1 MQSVKVTLKGTLK
14 MGNGDILSK
23 GHVFRG
29 PVESFPEE
37 IQKMVKKKS
46 SVLLIQNDAPSQE
59 EIIAKHEAE
68 KAEAEKAEAE
78 AKKKAEAEKAEAEAE
93 AKKKELNRPAK
104 NSQKKG

>member
-1 MQSVKVTLKGTLK
+1 MQSIKVTLKGTLK
-14 MGNGDILSK
+14 MGNGDILSR

-46 SVLLIQNDAPSQE
+46 SILLIQNDAPSQE

-68 KAEAEKAEAE
+68 KAEAEAQEEAE
-78 AKKKAEAEKAEAEAE
+78 AKEKAEAEKAEAE
-93 AKKKELNRPAK
+93 KKELKRPARTT
-104 NSQKKG
+104 QKKG